1 MNKPLIFTSTGFGEI
16 SYLSHNKWYNQHLKC
31 INIWEIK
38 EFNEVVNYV
47 TQDLRQNYKVFLTGT
62 NQKLPEVKRLV
73 KRNLNIKRNLNVD
86 DVELRECNIVGI
98 SYMRGLVLGKEMDH
112 VVKLFEKGYVD
123 YKKTWEEKRKPNNI
137 KEMEELLD
145 KLKGITYNTRMKGR
159 DNIIFNL
166 FRMTIE
172 EFLKGKS

>member
-62 NQKLPEVKRLV
+62 NQKLPELKRLV

-86 DVELRECNIVGI
+86 DVELGECHIVGI

-123 YKKTWEEKRKPNNI
+123 YKKTWDEKRKPKNI

-145 KLKGITYNTRMKGR
+145 KLKGITYNSGMKGG
-159 DNIIFNL
+159 DNIIFSL